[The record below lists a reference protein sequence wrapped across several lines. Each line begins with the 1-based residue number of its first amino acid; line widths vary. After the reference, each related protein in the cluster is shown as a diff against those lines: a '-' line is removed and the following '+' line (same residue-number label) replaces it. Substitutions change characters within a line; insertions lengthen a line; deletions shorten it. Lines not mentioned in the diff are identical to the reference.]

1 MKERLAIRRTGAW
14 LIPGLSVATPA
25 AAAVS
30 VPDFLSDFNAATYF
44 NFTTF
49 NWPTMLL
56 AASVGLLIVA
66 LVAKMVMAARPSH
79 EAESAHADEGYWR
92 RIGNMPAEPP
102 EAEATRRSVE
112 SDRDV
117 HRGVGGSLHPV

>member
-1 MKERLAIRRTGAW
+1 MKECLVMRRAGGW
-14 LIPGLSVATPA
+14 LIPGLSMATPA
-25 AAAVS
+25 AAAVQ
-30 VPDFLSDFNAATYF
+30 VPDLLSDFNAATYF

-56 AASVGLLIVA
+56 AVSVGLLIVA

-79 EAESAHADEGYWR
+79 EAESPRADEGYWR

-112 SDRDV
+112 PDRDV
-117 HRGVGGSLHPV
+117 HRGIGGSLHPV